1 MHRDVKPGN
10 LLLDERGRLAVGDFG
25 IATVASEA
33 SVTMT
38 GQVLGTAAYLS
49 PEQAR
54 GEKATAASD
63 RYALAVVAYE
73 LLTGRRPFEADHPAA
88 QARAHVEAAVPDASA
103 IGAGLPAAVGAVL
116 RDGMA
121 KDPGERPATAAELVD
136 RLEAAMGEAAGDE
149 PPPTEVTRRLAPVA
163 PAPPTPRPRTP
174 RPRSDPWT
182 PTPAPRRPGPPPAAG
197 ACRCSSPSARWRSWP
212 ARWPPSPSAAAG
224 PAAPATARR
233 RARRARA
240 PRTASARASAA
251 PPSSSSRAAS
261 SQTTTTP
268 SASTGSTAESTQ
280 TETQAQTQP
289 RGQGDPKALND
300 QGFALIQQQNP
311 GAAVPVLQGSVQG
324 FRDQGR
330 KQEIDYAFALYNL
343 ANALRLSGR
352 PAEAIPLLEER
363 LHISDYK
370 RGVVR
375 RELKVAREQA
385 GSQG

>member
-1 MHRDVKPGN
+1 
-10 LLLDERGRLAVGDFG
+10 
-25 IATVASEA
+25 
-33 SVTMT
+33 MT

-136 RLEAAMGEAAGDE
+136 RLEAAMGDAAGDE

-182 PTPAPRRPGPPPAAG
+182 PTPAPSPAGSAARSRRVPLLLAVCALALVAG
-197 ACRCSSPSARWRSWP
+197 AVAAIALGGGGSGGAGDRTQARETGSSASDGERTSERST
-212 ARWPPSPSAAAG
+212 SS
-224 PAAPATARR
+224 
-233 RARRARA
+233 
-240 PRTASARASAA
+240 
-251 PPSSSSRAAS
+251 SSSSRAAS